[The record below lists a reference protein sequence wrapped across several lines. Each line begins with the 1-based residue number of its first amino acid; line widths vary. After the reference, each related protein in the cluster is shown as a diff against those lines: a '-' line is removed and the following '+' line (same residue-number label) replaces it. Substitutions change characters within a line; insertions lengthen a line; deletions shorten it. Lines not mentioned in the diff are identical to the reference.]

1 MDSHWRNGNLEPRGQ
16 VNELDLQV
24 DAALAKYTS
33 VEPMAGLDDRIL
45 ANLRAERAQV
55 PERAWWRWA
64 VAGALAT
71 VAVVALPLAW
81 RSGKSSL
88 PVVADHSS
96 AATQASKEPATQVI
110 SSGRVVS
117 NGDANQ
123 RLHAFNPARR
133 RTINPVRREP
143 IVAANLRLDQPMLD
157 QFPSPQ
163 PLSEQEKI
171 LQSYVAEYPEKAV
184 LIARATSEALQH
196 DLEEMK
202 MKALASDQQHA
213 DSEEQHRDTSER

>member
-71 VAVVALPLAW
+71 VAVVALTLAW

-143 IVAANLRLDQPMLD
+143 IVAANSPELCCGVPGKSRADRACHKRSIAARSRRDEDEGPRL
-157 QFPSPQ
+157 
-163 PLSEQEKI
+163 
-171 LQSYVAEYPEKAV
+171 
-184 LIARATSEALQH
+184 
-196 DLEEMK
+196 
-202 MKALASDQQHA
+202 
-213 DSEEQHRDTSER
+213 